1 MNKACLDKIGGE
13 LTSKANN
20 LTLYLST
27 QLQQINYPQQEDK
40 VNDNTKASGTT
51 LQKCCIGVGAL
62 LFVVGLTTK
71 THIATIGGGIVAIA
85 GLYGL
90 SRNNKQTVASVE
102 NVDFTAFTL
111 KVYQQ
116 MEDIHTYVF
125 NEWNE
130 FLGKLKDE
138 LKQQIQMSDL
148 DAGKKNKAIDLALNR
163 SVINF
168 SMPDVLTDLSNI
180 EKEHD
185 IEKYK
190 TYGTTFKQKYT
201 DAIKSALSEQIERY
215 NEIAKLLN

>member
-1 MNKACLDKIGGE
+1 MNKAYLDKIGGE

-51 LQKCCIGVGAL
+51 LQKCSIGVGAL

>member
-1 MNKACLDKIGGE
+1 MNKEYLDKIGGE

>member
-1 MNKACLDKIGGE
+1 M
-13 LTSKANN
+13 
-20 LTLYLST
+20 
-27 QLQQINYPQQEDK
+27 
-40 VNDNTKASGTT
+40 
-51 LQKCCIGVGAL
+51 
-62 LFVVGLTTK
+62 FVVGLTTK

-190 TYGTTFKQKYT
+190 TYGTTFKQEYT